1 MMSKLNC
8 LIGEIIC
15 GFVRTEF
22 ILSQILS
29 ELGFRE
35 DRIDFF
41 ADSRT
46 EKKLQS
52 IRREFEQS
60 NLPNKH
66 EFIGL
71 IDELDE
77 LRKKRNIVVHSLVLT
92 SVSDPDNHMFHNYQ
106 KIKTGD
112 LNKTTEFNTS
122 DLEIIHVEIR
132 DIHNSLYNLQWGK
145 KSG

>member
-1 MMSKLNC
+1 MSELNC
-8 LIGEIIC
+8 LIGDIVS

-46 EKKLQS
+46 EKKLKS
-52 IRREFEQS
+52 IRIELERSE
-60 NLPNKH
+60 LPKRH
-66 EFIGL
+66 EYIGL
-71 IDELDE
+71 INELDE

-92 SVSDPDNHMFHNYQ
+92 NAGNSNHYMFHNYQ
-106 KIKTGD
+106 KVKGGI
-112 LNKTTEFNTS
+112 LNKTTQFNTS
-122 DLEIIHVEIR
+122 DLKNIR
-132 DIHNSLYNLQWGK
+132 IKIQEIHNSLSTLHWGEE
-145 KSG
+145 G

>member
-1 MMSKLNC
+1 MGKQKINC
-8 LIGEIIC
+8 IIGEIVS

-35 DRIDFF
+35 DQIDFF

-46 EKKLQS
+46 EKKIQS
-52 IRREFEQS
+52 IKKEFEQS
-60 NLPNKH
+60 DLSNKH

-71 IDELDE
+71 IDDLDE

-92 SVSDPDNHMFHNYQ
+92 NVSDQDNHIFHNYM
-106 KIKTGD
+106 KIKTGI

-122 DLEIIHVEIR
+122 DLENIHVEIR
-132 DIHNSLYNLQWGK
+132 KTSRRCTAYFTTRA
-145 KSG
+145 

>member
-1 MMSKLNC
+1 MPELNC
-8 LIGEIIC
+8 LIGNIVS

-29 ELGFRE
+29 ELGFR
-35 DRIDFF
+35 DNRIDFF

-52 IRREFEQS
+52 IRMEFEKS
-60 NLPNKH
+60 ELPKKH

-92 SVSDPDNHMFHNYQ
+92 NVEDSDNHMFHNYQ
-106 KIKTGD
+106 KIKGGI
-112 LNKTTEFNTS
+112 LNKTTQFNTS
-122 DLEIIHVEIR
+122 DLKNIHIEIR
-132 DIHNSLYNLQWGK
+132 EIHNSLYTLHWGER
-145 KSG
+145 GG

>member
-1 MMSKLNC
+1 MSKLNC
-8 LIGEIIC
+8 LIGDIIS

-52 IRREFEQS
+52 IRKEFEQS
-60 NLPNKH
+60 KLPKKH

-92 SVSDPDNHMFHNYQ
+92 NVNNPDNHMFHNYQ
-106 KIKTGD
+106 KIKTGI

-122 DLEIIHVEIR
+122 DLENIHVGIR
-132 DIHNSLYNLQWGK
+132 EIHNSLCNLQWGK

>member
-1 MMSKLNC
+1 MPKLNC
-8 LIGEIIC
+8 LIGDIIS

-52 IRREFEQS
+52 IRKEFEQS
-60 NLPNKH
+60 EMLNKH

-92 SVSDPDNHMFHNYQ
+92 NVNIPDNHMFHNYQ
-106 KIKTGD
+106 KIKTGI
-112 LNKTTEFNTS
+112 LNKTTEFNTA
-122 DLEIIHVEIR
+122 DLENIHVGIR
-132 DIHNSLYNLQWGK
+132 EIHNSLYHLQWGK

>member
-1 MMSKLNC
+1 MSKLNY
-8 LIGEIIC
+8 LIGDIVN

-41 ADSRT
+41 ADGRT

-52 IRREFEQS
+52 IRKEFEES
-60 NLPNKH
+60 ELPKKH
-66 EFIGL
+66 QFIRL

-77 LRKKRNIVVHSLVLT
+77 LRKKRNIVVHGLVLT
-92 SVSDPDNHMFHNYQ
+92 NIEDRDNHMFHNYQ
-106 KIKTGD
+106 KIKGII
-112 LNKTTEFNTS
+112 LNKTTQFKTS
-122 DLEIIHVEIR
+122 DLENIHVEIR
-132 DIHNSLYNLQWGK
+132 EIHNALYTLHWGEQ
-145 KSG
+145 SD

>member
-1 MMSKLNC
+1 MSKLNC
-8 LIGEIIC
+8 LIGDIIS

-35 DRIDFF
+35 NRIDFF

-52 IRREFEQS
+52 IRKEFEES
-60 NLPNKH
+60 ELPKKH
-66 EFIGL
+66 QFIGL

-92 SVSDPDNHMFHNYQ
+92 NVEDRDNHMFHNYQ
-106 KIKTGD
+106 KIKGGI
-112 LNKTTEFNTS
+112 LNKTTQFNTS
-122 DLEIIHVEIR
+122 DLENIHVEIR
-132 DIHNSLYNLQWGK
+132 EIHNALHTLHWGE

>member
-1 MMSKLNC
+1 MSKLNC
-8 LIGEIIC
+8 LIGDIIS

-35 DRIDFF
+35 NRIDFF

-52 IRREFEQS
+52 IRKEFEQS
-60 NLPNKH
+60 DLSNKN

-71 IDELDE
+71 IDELNE
-77 LRKKRNIVVHSLVLT
+77 LREKRNIVVHSLVLT
-92 SVSDPDNHMFHNYQ
+92 NVSNPDNHMFHNYQ
-106 KIKTGD
+106 KIKMGI

-122 DLEIIHVEIR
+122 DLENIRVGIR